1 MLSCGLGKTLTT
13 LKAIEELLLDR
24 FEITRALIIAPLRV
38 CKVWQDEIEK
48 WNIQLRINIATG
60 NAKERAAAFWKPSD
74 IVAINR
80 ENVVWAA
87 EMGLLEG
94 FCMMVIDESSS
105 FKALSAKRTKILIK
119 ERIKFERIVMLSATP
134 GDLLQLFPQYR
145 ILDGGQRLGRFIGQF
160 REQYFKPD
168 KTNGN
173 VVYSYKL
180 RCPENEQE
188 IYDKVKDIT
197 VSMKSVDYLDMPELV
212 QVTHKV
218 YLTEKERKLY
228 DELKKELTIDI
239 QGEDISAVNAA
250 SLCNKLCQMANGFL
264 YREDKTAV
272 NIHDHKLDALE
283 DLIEQQNGKPLLVF
297 YWFKED
303 YRKICERLDKLKI
316 PYGNIADKG
325 GVEKWNNQKF
335 LVGLA
340 QTGSISHGV
349 NIQNGGCSMVYY
361 SLPWSHEVYVQSL
374 SRLYRQG
381 QRSKTVVV
389 HSIITDMTI
398 DTRIRE
404 VLECKEE
411 THSKLIE
418 AVKAEVSI

>member
-1 MLSCGLGKTLTT
+1 
-13 LKAIEELLLDR
+13 
-24 FEITRALIIAPLRV
+24 
-38 CKVWQDEIEK
+38 
-48 WNIQLRINIATG
+48 
-60 NAKERAAAFWKPSD
+60 
-74 IVAINR
+74 
-80 ENVVWAA
+80 
-87 EMGLLEG
+87 
-94 FCMMVIDESSS
+94 
-105 FKALSAKRTKILIK
+105 
-119 ERIKFERIVMLSATP
+119 MLSATP

-228 DELKKELTIDI
+228 DELKRELTIDI

-325 GVEKWNNQKF
+325 GVEKWNNDKF

-340 QTGSISHGV
+340 QPASVSHGL
-349 NIQNGGCSMVYY
+349 NLQGSSANSMVWYGLTW
-361 SLPWSHEVYVQSL
+361 SLEIREQATA
-374 SRLYRQG
+374 RLYRQG
-381 QRSKTVVV
+381 QKSKTVFV
-389 HSIITDMTI
+389 HDIVCDKTVD
-398 DTRIRE
+398 E
-404 VLECKEE
+404 QVLKALVEKSTTQER
-411 THSKLIE
+411 LLA
-418 AVKAEVSI
+418 AVKAILSDKISGV